1 MRSART
7 KTKMHQSSRSKPK
20 KLSMRRQFKQPTM
33 SFACES
39 SEKWEKDLAVELRDR
54 WDAYKKDAEPKVLQ
68 LGETLKKI
76 QDKLASAGRSGKFSK
91 YLRYAGIPRSTAY
104 KMIELYT
111 SRDGKDDPAKV
122 RLQIERQSL
131 TSEERNLY
139 IARIGIRKAVSN
151 VGDNRKLDILREAI
165 AEEAFE
171 TWGMTEPFTLEIRP
185 RESALTL
192 DGRKRTQEKV
202 AA

>member
-1 MRSART
+1 MKQR
-7 KTKMHQSSRSKPK
+7 SRSKPK
-20 KLSMRRQFKQPTM
+20 ELSIHRQFKQPTM
-33 SFACES
+33 SFAREL
-39 SEKWEKDLAVELRDR
+39 SETWEKDLAVELRDR
-54 WDAYKKDAEPKVLQ
+54 WDAYKNDAESKVLQ

-76 QDKLASAGRSGKFSK
+76 QDKLATSGRSGKFSK

-104 KMIELYT
+104 KIIELYT
-111 SRDGKDDPAKV
+111 LRDGKQDPAKT

-139 IARIGIRKAVSN
+139 TARIGIRKAVSN

-171 TWGMTEPFTLEIRP
+171 TWGMTEPFTLEITP
-185 RESALTL
+185 RKSALTL
-192 DGRKRTQEKV
+192 DGRKRTQEEV

>member
-1 MRSART
+1 MRFART
-7 KTKMHQSSRSKPK
+7 KTRMHQRSRSKLK
-20 KLSMRRQFKQPTM
+20 KLSMRGQFKQRTM
-33 SFACES
+33 SFAGEL

-54 WDAYKKDAEPKVLQ
+54 WDAYKKEAEPKVLR

-76 QDKLASAGRSGKFSK
+76 QDKLATAGRSGKFSK

-111 SRDGKDDPAKV
+111 SGDGKQGPTKV
-122 RLQIERQSL
+122 NLQIERQSL

-139 IARIGIRKAVSN
+139 TARIGIRKAVSN
-151 VGDNRKLDILREAI
+151 VVDNRKLDILREAI

-171 TWGMTEPFTLEIRP
+171 TWGMTEPFTLEIKP
-185 RESALTL
+185 RKSALTL
-192 DGRKRTQEKV
+192 DGRKRSQEKV